1 MWQPCGCLRACEEFE
16 LDGGGVRACD
26 DEGPWLDMGE
36 VAGEKDGG
44 DVEGVVCLDGK
55 DDEKVETIDIESVLI
70 K

>member
-1 MWQPCGCLRACEEFE
+1 
-16 LDGGGVRACD
+16 
-26 DEGPWLDMGE
+26 MGE